1 MDTSIL
7 VLYFIGLAI
16 ILLSLAYYFRPKLLT
31 EKELKEAE
39 EKQRIEKNKKV
50 IIIRHEF
57 SVRSGFKFG
66 FGLVLGI
73 IVAIILVI
81 ILVKIVELAL
91 VTIFGLV
98 LLEKLGLLKI

>member
-7 VLYFIGLAI
+7 VLYLIGLAI

-39 EKQRIEKNKKV
+39 EKIRIEKNKKV
-50 IIIRHEF
+50 IILRHEF

-66 FGLVLGI
+66 FGLALGV
-73 IVAIILVI
+73 IVAVVLFVI
-81 ILVKIVELAL
+81 IELILAAT
-91 VTIFGLV
+91 VGLV
-98 LLEKLGLLKI
+98 LLGKLGLLKI